1 MGADMNGHV
10 GTDINGY
17 EQVHGGHGYG
27 MRNEEGE
34 RFLEMA
40 QGLDLTIMNTYFK
53 KPEEQKITYRSG
65 TRSSQIDFLLVR
77 NEDRKQI
84 RDCKVIPAEAVV
96 AQHGILV
103 MDLIRNRNRK
113 LLISRAPTKAKSQE
127 PAYSQA
133 LNQNKIDRQGSR
145 SRESG
150 RQTVRRL
157 WWMVLGVETGR

>member
-1 MGADMNGHV
+1 MNGHV

-17 EQVHGGHGYG
+17 EGVHGGHGYG

-84 RDCKVIPAEAVV
+84 RDCKVIPGEAVV
-96 AQHGILV
+96 AQHRILV
-103 MDLIRNRNRK
+103 MDLIMNIFQQRGKRLGKRNVLERGN
-113 LLISRAPTKAKSQE
+113 SRTK
-127 PAYSQA
+127 
-133 LNQNKIDRQGSR
+133 NKELCTQKRYECDWRRQKR
-145 SRESG
+145 
-150 RQTVRRL
+150 
-157 WWMVLGVETGR
+157 